1 MIIHLNGLHPQRA
14 LPPLGELPVS
24 WAGYVFD
31 RDDPRY
37 VALHHEHS
45 GIVPDRAIKASA
57 GDATHAV
64 HGAQKALR
72 AGWFTNT
79 MPQTLITNVV
89 QYELDVAVLA
99 GEEKP
104 LLIDNLRSTLQPEL
118 RPGLLFVKR
127 IKVSCADD
135 VRQADDYS
143 GVADYLLFE
152 SLDAEGHAV
161 CDVRL
166 AEWLR
171 SYRAN
176 VPYLVGGPVLQREIM
191 QQAFANH
198 QRWAGMT
205 LHL

>member
-45 GIVPDRAIKASA
+45 GIVPVRAIKASA

-135 VRQADDYS
+135 VRQAEDYS

-152 SLDAEGHAV
+152 SLDDAGV
-161 CDVRL
+161 SCWSSMDPS
-166 AEWLR
+166 WL
-171 SYRAN
+171 SAYIGTL
-176 VPYLVGGPVLQREIM
+176 PYLIGGSIQDADALLQAQGRLSGCVGV
-191 QQAFANH
+191 
-198 QRWAGMT
+198 T